1 MIELSKASKIY
12 KSGGEEVRAVD
23 DVSLKIATGEFVSI
37 VGHSG
42 SGKTTLVSVMGGL
55 TRPTGGVVKVDGK
68 EIWKMSNRDLA
79 LLRSEKIG
87 FCFQFSSL
95 ISTINCYD
103 NIRLPSSF
111 TSNDKGGADHA
122 MRLLELVGLPEK
134 AKAYPS
140 ELSGGQQRR
149 IAIARA
155 LVNQPEIILADE
167 PTGDLDEDTEGD
179 VMDLFEEVNIG
190 GVTIVMVTHSSK
202 LASRASRTLHMEN
215 GSIVEEE
222 VRSASV

>member
-1 MIELSKASKIY
+1 MIVLENVSKLY
-12 KSGGEEVRAVD
+12 ESGGEQISAVD
-23 DVSLKIATGEFVSI
+23 DVSLKVATKEFVSI

-55 TRPTGGVVKVDGK
+55 TRPTAGVVKVDGK
-68 EIWKMSNRDLA
+68 DIWRMSNRELA
-79 LLRSEKIG
+79 RLRSEKIG

-95 ISTINCYD
+95 ISTINCLD

-111 TSNDKGGADHA
+111 AGDHKGDPDHA

-134 AKAYPS
+134 ARAFPS

-155 LVNQPEIILADE
+155 LINQPEIILADE

-179 VMDLFEEVNIG
+179 VMDLFEEVNLG
-190 GVTIVMVTHSSK
+190 GVTIVMVTHSQR
-202 LASRASRTLHMEN
+202 LASRAGRTLRMEN
-215 GSIVEEE
+215 GAIVEEE
-222 VRSASV
+222 VRSTNV